1 MSENEIREVVL
12 LGIKTNKDFQKYACN
27 FKLLQKASQIVQIK
41 IENIWYEHYGND
53 LEFEDDKPH
62 STLLRRIENKSINF
76 KDKSIS
82 SQDDLEMYLTN
93 STKEGRYL
101 SQFDKIYSA
110 KSSNNE
116 SKVTHNK
123 LTELINKIDEK
134 MKRLENDNKQ
144 EVSKQKKETFE
155 SFSNKMEDQEEEQT
169 QFDIFMAQMRLLEEK
184 LNISKNYKE
193 DQLNFIISFIRFK
206 DFKIE
211 DDPLEWLNNSLH
223 KLKFYR
229 LPQNDKLRVLRSLL
243 PSPLSEWSHKID
255 TINYVIKLRYFQLFL
270 KDYTQ
275 ICDYSSTFLCS
286 NSKRKKIFI
295 YE

>member
-1 MSENEIREVVL
+1 
-12 LGIKTNKDFQKYACN
+12 
-27 FKLLQKASQIVQIK
+27 
-41 IENIWYEHYGND
+41 
-53 LEFEDDKPH
+53 
-62 STLLRRIENKSINF
+62 
-76 KDKSIS
+76 
-82 SQDDLEMYLTN
+82 MYLTS